1 MERTEGGGL
10 GRSRKELRIG
20 LRSAGQAQ
28 VKVKAST
35 EALFAEHI
43 DQGPPFFFFFW
54 LPQVLCAGRRKAS
67 ILTEVLFVY

>member
-43 DQGPPFFFFFW
+43 DQGPPFFFFFGC
-54 LPQVLCAGRRKAS
+54 LKFCVLEGERHPS
-67 ILTEVLFVY
+67 